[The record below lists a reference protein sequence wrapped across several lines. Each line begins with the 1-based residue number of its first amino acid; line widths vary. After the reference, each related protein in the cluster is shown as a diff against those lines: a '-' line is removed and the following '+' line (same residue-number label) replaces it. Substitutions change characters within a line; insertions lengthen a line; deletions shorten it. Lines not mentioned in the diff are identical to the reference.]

1 MTELFLL
8 STLIIAISMAFLCV
22 KVFARKDGKFASQH
36 IHDSKA
42 MKAKGIGCVLEQ
54 DREAR
59 RTAGFAVSE
68 KGKRNS
74 KNQEYKMKKNNFI
87 GAVGIAAL
95 SACTLLSCNNSS
107 PKMDEQPSAE
117 KTGQTSGMK
126 IAYVEVDSLMSQY
139 KFCKEYS
146 LILQKKS
153 NNARNT
159 LTQKGKQLQAAAANF
174 QQKMQNNGFASRE
187 QAASVQAAIQRQE
200 QDLQELQN
208 RLGSELDAE
217 TAKYNTALRDSLRN
231 FLTDYNKSKKYDLI
245 ISKAGD
251 NILYADSRHDIT
263 QDVVNGLNK
272 RYKSTVKNDK

>member
-1 MTELFLL
+1 
-8 STLIIAISMAFLCV
+8 
-22 KVFARKDGKFASQH
+22 
-36 IHDSKA
+36 
-42 MKAKGIGCVLEQ
+42 MKRNTIV
-54 DREAR
+54 
-59 RTAGFAVSE
+59 TAVS
-68 KGKRNS
+68 
-74 KNQEYKMKKNNFI
+74 
-87 GAVGIAAL
+87 IAAL
-95 SACTLLSCNNSS
+95 SVCTLVSCNNSS
-107 PKMDEQPSAE
+107 PKMDEQPSTD
-117 KTGQTSGMK
+117 KTATATTGMK

-139 KFCKEYS
+139 KFCKDYS

-174 QQKMQNNGFASRE
+174 QQKVQNNGFASRE

-231 FLTDYNKSKKYDLI
+231 FLKDYNKTKKYDLI

-251 NILYADSRHDIT
+251 NILYADTKHDIT
-263 QDVVNGLNK
+263 QDVINGLNK
-272 RYKSTVKNDK
+272 RYKSTVKKDK

>member
-1 MTELFLL
+1 
-8 STLIIAISMAFLCV
+8 
-22 KVFARKDGKFASQH
+22 
-36 IHDSKA
+36 
-42 MKAKGIGCVLEQ
+42 MKRNTIVA
-54 DREAR
+54 
-59 RTAGFAVSE
+59 AVS
-68 KGKRNS
+68 
-74 KNQEYKMKKNNFI
+74 
-87 GAVGIAAL
+87 IAAL
-95 SACTLLSCNNSS
+95 SVCTFVSCNNSS
-107 PKMDEQPSAE
+107 PKMDEQPSTE
-117 KTGQTSGMK
+117 KSATTAGMK

-174 QQKMQNNGFASRE
+174 QQKVQNNGFASRE

-217 TAKYNTALRDSLRN
+217 TAKYNAALRDSLRN
-231 FLTDYNKSKKYDLI
+231 FLKDYNKSKKYDLI

-251 NILYADSRHDIT
+251 NILYADAKHDIT
-263 QDVVNGLNK
+263 QDVINGLNK
-272 RYKSTVKNDK
+272 RYKSAVKKDK